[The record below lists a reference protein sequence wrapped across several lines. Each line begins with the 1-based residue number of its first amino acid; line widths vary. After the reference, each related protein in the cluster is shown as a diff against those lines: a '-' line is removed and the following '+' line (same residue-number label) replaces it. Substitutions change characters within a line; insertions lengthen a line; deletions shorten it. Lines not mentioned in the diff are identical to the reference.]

1 MSYCNFCS
9 FACFCRALLNIPR
22 CLSRSC
28 LIVFHIFSS
37 SELLSFLASSMYVSI
52 VEYRNCA
59 SLPSAI
65 KMLYVEFSSLVVSS
79 FVVDPCEDIAFQGH
93 KKAKKVT
100 HLFSWLDEG
109 GLRMMVEQRK
119 ITRPAFESMWLSL
132 QDSFCRFQTT
142 LWFAPVLMSEEEWR
156 PIFRIDRVPASAL

>member
-1 MSYCNFCS
+1 MEKEQEKISKHKTLGGLLSRMHYEITSYCSFCS

-79 FVVDPCEDIAFQGH
+79 FVVDPCEDIAFQGQ

-100 HLFSWLDEG
+100 HLFSWPMEAIKSTSCL
-109 GLRMMVEQRK
+109 L
-119 ITRPAFESMWLSL
+119 
-132 QDSFCRFQTT
+132 
-142 LWFAPVLMSEEEWR
+142 
-156 PIFRIDRVPASAL
+156 